1 MRPDM
6 MELDELYEFP
16 EFSRDPTM
24 YLALRNLI
32 LASWH
37 RNCRVNLD
45 HLCVCVWV
53 RVCSWTVN

>member
-1 MRPDM
+1 M

-37 RNCRVNLD
+37 RDCKVGSAGPGFLGHSALSGPD
-45 HLCVCVWV
+45 
-53 RVCSWTVN
+53 S